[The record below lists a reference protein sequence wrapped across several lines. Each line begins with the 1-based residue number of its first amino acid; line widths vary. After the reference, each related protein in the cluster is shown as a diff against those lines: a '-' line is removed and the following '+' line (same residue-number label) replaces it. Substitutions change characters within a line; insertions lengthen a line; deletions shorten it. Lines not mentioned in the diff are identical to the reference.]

1 MGKMCS
7 EIPINK
13 TNRKSLLDDREGKTF
28 GKGEGP
34 CFHDTTERIL
44 TY

>member
-28 GKGEGP
+28 GKEEKDP
-34 CFHDTTERIL
+34 VSMTPQKE
-44 TY
+44 Y